1 MKSLPMP
8 SMPISLCLA
17 GGLALGLS
25 MAAGPVL
32 AQNLSFPAPG
42 VICDG
47 SAKFCYDKQGLSIAL
62 TGIAYGQRAQLKAMT
77 SLNNG
82 SPSSEFKLSNGS
94 VCSLALGACW
104 EDGWSKRRLAN
115 NLSMQLFGV
124 VPSVNPAYPN
134 GIGTIDNNNSNS
146 NGNSN
151 GNWNSEAASN
161 SGICSLS
168 RGGNRNFDGPC
179 ELKQVQGPGGTRYR
193 VRLGNGTSFTFVN
206 KGNGF
211 RIEDAMG
218 GSWPVQFV
226 DQGPTGIF
234 RWGNS
239 TLVATQRDWNGY
251 QQGQQTPGGR
261 ALGNLLNN
269 LFR

>member
-1 MKSLPMP
+1 MPSFPMP
-8 SMPISLCLA
+8 SLPIRLALA
-17 GGLALGLS
+17 GGLAACLS
-25 MAAGPVL
+25 LAPSQPAR

-47 SAKFCYDKQGLSIAL
+47 SAKFCYDKQGLSVAL
-62 TGIAYGQRAQLKAMT
+62 TGVAYGQRAQQKALT

-82 SPSSEFKLSNGS
+82 NPSQEFKLSNGS

-124 VPSVNPAYPN
+124 VPAVNPAYPN
-134 GIGTIDNNNSNS
+134 GDGNYGSV

-151 GNWNSEAASN
+151 GNWNSDGVRN

-168 RGGNRNFDGPC
+168 RAGSRNFDGPC

-206 KGNGF
+206 QGNGY
-211 RIEDAMG
+211 RIQDAMG

-239 TLVATQRDWNGY
+239 TLVATQREWNGY
-251 QQGQQTPGGR
+251 QQGQQTPAGR
-261 ALGNLLNN
+261 ALGNLLDS

>member
-1 MKSLPMP
+1 MGMP
-8 SMPISLCLA
+8 SFPIPHQSIGLALA
-17 GGLALGLS
+17 GGLACCLGL
-25 MAAGPVL
+25 ANALPAR
-32 AQNLSFPAPG
+32 AQNLSYPAPG

-47 SAKFCYDKQGLSIAL
+47 SAKLCYDKKGLSVAL
-62 TGIAYGQRAQLKAMT
+62 TGIAYGQRAQQKAMT

-82 SPSSEFKLSNGS
+82 TPSPEFKLSNGS

-124 VPSVNPAYPN
+124 VPAVNPAYPN
-134 GIGTIDNNNSNS
+134 GIGTLDNG

-151 GNWNSEAASN
+151 SNWNSEAVRN

-168 RGGNRNFDGPC
+168 RSGNRNFDGPC

-206 KGNGF
+206 QGNGF

-239 TLVATQRDWNGY
+239 TLVATQREWNGY
-251 QQGQQTPGGR
+251 QQGQQTPTGR
-261 ALGNLLNN
+261 ALGNLLES